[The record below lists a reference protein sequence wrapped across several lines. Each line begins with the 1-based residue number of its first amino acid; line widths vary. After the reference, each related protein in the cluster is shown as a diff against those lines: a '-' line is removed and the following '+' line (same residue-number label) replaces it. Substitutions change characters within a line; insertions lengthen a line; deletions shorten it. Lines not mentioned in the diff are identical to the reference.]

1 MYWNEMWNVLKCMID
16 ILKCTSNNVLKA
28 NEIPRNGTTLRIC
41 CATCCTLI
49 KEIKFYDSIESGFEN
64 ILLMKRISEAH

>member
-1 MYWNEMWNVLKCMID
+1 MID

-28 NEIPRNGTTLRIC
+28 NEIPRNPENLLC
-41 CATCCTLI
+41 NLLHLI
-49 KEIKFYDSIESGFEN
+49 KEIKFYDGIESGFEN